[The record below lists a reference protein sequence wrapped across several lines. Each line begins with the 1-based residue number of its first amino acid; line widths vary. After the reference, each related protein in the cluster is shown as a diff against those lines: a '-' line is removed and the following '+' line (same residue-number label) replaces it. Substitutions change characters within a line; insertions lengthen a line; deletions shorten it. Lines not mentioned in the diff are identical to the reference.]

1 MKKSLQKIKCG
12 VKEGVKLQDLPLAPN
27 LIAWDYKKAGFTLE
41 DVERDRGI
49 LITTMLSPCKK
60 KRARILYKINTQE
73 TTSTL
78 RTA

>member
-1 MKKSLQKIKCG
+1 M
-12 VKEGVKLQDLPLAPN
+12 KLQDLPLAPN

-41 DVERDRGI
+41 DIERDRGR

-60 KRARILYKINTQE
+60 KRARIQYQVNTQA

-78 RTA
+78 RNA